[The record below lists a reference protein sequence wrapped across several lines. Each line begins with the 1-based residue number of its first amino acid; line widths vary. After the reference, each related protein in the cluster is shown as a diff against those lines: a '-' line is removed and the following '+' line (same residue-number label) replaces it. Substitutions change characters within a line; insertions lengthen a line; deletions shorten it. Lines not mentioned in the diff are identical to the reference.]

1 MIRERFRKFDLDIAS
16 LEMENTTSRKQTTT
30 KKATSDDVTAVMM
43 HTITDN
49 LLGRKDDREWERQEE
64 MAMEEERELER
75 VRVLRNE
82 IASEMK

>member
-30 KKATSDDVTAVMM
+30 TKATSDDVTAAMM